1 MSDFNGSD
9 VMGSRLHSARA
20 PRRPRRTPS
29 DRLREALLA
38 LGEHRG
44 QVLAHSERAWASITF
59 AGARHGFILLFAGED
74 AVAAGERFIA
84 ALPDHE
90 FALAGQLVA
99 DATVTEVEHRLLPS
113 PRLIVTCEVLL
124 LEEG

>member
-1 MSDFNGSD
+1 MSDL
-9 VMGSRLHSARA
+9 MTSALVAAKLPKRA
-20 PRRPRRTPS
+20 RKTAG
-29 DRLREALLA
+29 DRLRDALLA
-38 LGEHRG
+38 LSEHRG
-44 QVLAHSERAWASITF
+44 QLLAQSERAWASITF
-59 AGARHGFILLFAGED
+59 AGARHGFTLLFAGED

-99 DATVTEVEHRLLPS
+99 DATITEVEHRLLPS

>member
-1 MSDFNGSD
+1 MLVCF
-9 VMGSRLHSARA
+9 
-20 PRRPRRTPS
+20 T
-29 DRLREALLA
+29 
-38 LGEHRG
+38 
-44 QVLAHSERAWASITF
+44 
-59 AGARHGFILLFAGED
+59 LLFAGED